1 MNSQE
6 LFTALAGYRN
16 DLFTKKMKLRDA
28 KIAKDRRDAISKC
41 LDEAKEL
48 QEDYRNMY
56 DNFDKLDKITHA
68 EDTEYRKRRL
78 GYLNQYITN
87 NLALIFPNEGYTAK
101 IKCDFKYNYSRVTLN
116 LYNKHGEVRIPKVS
130 EGMMCQEL
138 IGFSASVSLAECLG
152 KNMFYM
158 DEAFAVSDKENL
170 QRIGQILQSL
180 IDKGFQIFLIEQH
193 AESYKD
199 LKRREIHLIKDPI
212 ENAVKVKAVLD
223 L

>member
-16 DLFTKKMKLRDA
+16 DLFVKKMKLRDA
-28 KIAKDRRDAISKC
+28 KIAKARRDVIATC
-41 LDEAKEL
+41 LEEAKEL
-48 QEDYRNMY
+48 KEDYMNMY
-56 DNFDKLDKITHA
+56 DNFEKLDKITHT

-78 GYLNQYITN
+78 GYLDQYITD
-87 NLALIFPNEGYTAK
+87 NLALIFPNEDYKAK
-101 IKCDFKYNYSRVTLN
+101 IKCDFKYNYSRVSLS
-116 LYNKHGEVRIPKVS
+116 LYNKHGEVRIPKVC

-170 QRIGQILQSL
+170 QKISQILQSL
-180 IDKGFQIFLIEQH
+180 LDKGFQIFLIEQH
-193 AESYKD
+193 SESYKD
-199 LKRREIHLIKDPI
+199 LKRREIHLAKDQIK
-212 ENAVKVKAVLD
+212 NAVKVESIID